1 MRKVKCFFSLFQMG
15 SLLNSLLPLIIGEQG
30 MNLTLLVPSEQAY
43 LVLIDQITQSLN
55 QVLLVA
61 SQPGG
66 LESDLFI
73 GAILDAA
80 RTVLSNLTAMTG
92 PLPPS
97 VSENIMGVLHSSLLL
112 ALRPEMA
119 YAQARNLTLDVLWR
133 GEGLI
138 QDLIPMAAEYLL
150 PGIKLM
156 RTYFQIISTAG
167 GPDKLNEM
175 WVKLS

>member
-1 MRKVKCFFSLFQMG
+1 M
-15 SLLNSLLPLIIGEQG
+15 LPLIIGEQG
-30 MNLTLLVPSEQAY
+30 MNLTLLAPSEQAY
-43 LVLIDQITQSLN
+43 IVLIDQITQSLN

-80 RTVLSNLTAMTG
+80 RTVLSSLTAMTG
-92 PLPPS
+92 PLPSS

-112 ALRPEMA
+112 ALKPEMD

-138 QDLIPMAAEYLL
+138 QNLIPMAAEYLL

-175 WVKLS
+175 

>member
-1 MRKVKCFFSLFQMG
+1 
-15 SLLNSLLPLIIGEQG
+15 
-30 MNLTLLVPSEQAY
+30 MNLTLLTSSEQAY
-43 LVLIDQITQSLN
+43 LVLTDQITQSLN

-73 GAILDAA
+73 GATLDAA

-119 YAQARNLTLDVLWR
+119 YAQALNLTLDILWR

-156 RTYFQIISTAG
+156 RTYFQIIPTPG
-167 GPDKLNEM
+167 GPDKFNEM
-175 WVKLS
+175 